1 MVALAVFLTLPG
13 VEAGESGIP
22 GLCGIHETLSQTK
35 QTNKQMQNKL
45 PALRGMAFDRTHMRY
60 N

>member
-1 MVALAVFLTLPG
+1 MVALAVFPTLTG

-45 PALRGMAFDRTHMRY
+45 PPLREMAFDRKHMKY
-60 N
+60 S